1 MTCKRAAIVR
11 GQRLCAA
18 GPGSDLKMGSS
29 LPDSNSKILLPLER
43 ASCLLL
49 ERTLFT
55 ALQGDDWL
63 WDGSRRDCWISRE
76 PGDASGGL
84 AGANYPLYGREMIRD
99 EVVLKVSSG

>member
-63 WDGSRRDCWISRE
+63 WDGNFISDHFTSIQRV
-76 PGDASGGL
+76 
-84 AGANYPLYGREMIRD
+84 IRPC
-99 EVVLKVSSG
+99 KSA